1 MSKDQRP
8 PNNMAGTS
16 AVIVDSIDEVKSY
29 FSVEKPRTKPFSNIY
44 QSNPVSGELKRVIE
58 EEI

>member
-1 MSKDQRP
+1 
-8 PNNMAGTS
+8 MAGTS
-16 AVIVDSIDEVKSY
+16 AVIFDSIDEVKSY